1 MTDTITLRGYVATDL
16 RQNTTD
22 NGLAVASFR
31 MCTTE
36 RRYDRETGGW
46 LDGQTNWYTVSLFR
60 QLATNA
66 AFSVHKGD
74 RVVVTGRLRLRQWVT
89 DDGRSGTSAD
99 IDADTVGH
107 DLMWGTAGFR
117 RTVGSDRSDA
127 GTRMEGAAPSAG
139 PGPDGGFNAD
149 ADLSDDLGALA
160 DPFTG
165 ELPDADADVDAGDGA
180 GVDAGVGADAGAG
193 ARHQGTGDPGQGHPG
208 GDGHGVEDGKG
219 KPGDGAGKSRRER
232 TAAPF

>member
-1 MTDTITLRGYVATDL
+1 MSDTITLRGYVATDL

-36 RRYDRETGGW
+36 RRYDRDTGGW
-46 LDGQTNWYTVSLFR
+46 QDGQTNWYAVSLFR

-89 DDGRSGTSAD
+89 EDGRSGTSAD

-107 DLMWGTAGFR
+107 DLMWGTASFR
-117 RTVGSDRSDA
+117 RTTSAGSDASPGGVDGGIDGGPRADDA
-127 GTRMEGAAPSAG
+127 AG
-139 PGPDGGFNAD
+139 PGSHGDPD
-149 ADLSDDLGALA
+149 SVESLGRI
-160 DPFTG
+160 DPLTG
-165 ELPDADADVDAGDGA
+165 ELLDAVAGDSLTEEDEQA
-180 GVDAGVGADAGAG
+180 ETTEAAREGV
-193 ARHQGTGDPGQGHPG
+193 
-208 GDGHGVEDGKG
+208 
-219 KPGDGAGKSRRER
+219 
-232 TAAPF
+232 AAPY